1 MNDNTD
7 HLESE
12 APASDPDIFENEEMD
27 EAPRPRK
34 RRGVV
39 IAVSVALTMIAAA
52 AGIGIASALQ
62 DDKEAAEA
70 KPTIALTT
78 AAVTKGDVT
87 VETQAQGTLQYSS
100 QRPVNSGLSGVVTSL
115 PAVGSLIG
123 TGGTLYTV
131 NTSPVILMSGAM
143 PAWRDFATGMTKGED
158 VRQLESNLAAFGVFT
173 GDVDTEFTAK
183 TADAIKKW
191 QKNLGVEQ
199 TGTLSAKAI
208 LFSTEDLRVAE
219 LKTTVGT
226 PVSDGTEMY
235 QVSANSKVVTVN
247 LKLSDQALA
256 VPGAAVTVGLPTG
269 TETAGTVASV
279 GVPTEQAGADDK
291 AAKTVVLPV
300 VITLADQA
308 ATGDL
313 QRATVSV
320 RFSSVQSGDLLT
332 VPVEA
337 LVAIDDSSFAV
348 EVPGKGK
355 EGATTRIPV
364 TTGIFASGRVAI
376 TGDGIAEGV
385 KVMVP
390 KR

>member
-1 MNDNTD
+1 MNDNADQTERED
-7 HLESE
+7 
-12 APASDPDIFENEEMD
+12 PAADPDIFESEETD
-27 EAPRPRK
+27 EEPRPRK
-34 RRGVV
+34 RRGVA
-39 IAVSVALTMIAAA
+39 IAVSVAVVMIAAA
-52 AGIGIASALQ
+52 AGVAIVAGLNN
-62 DDKEAAEA
+62 DKGAAAE
-70 KPTIALTT
+70 KPTVALTT

-87 VETQAQGTLQYSS
+87 VETQAQGTLEYAG
-100 QRPVNSGLSGVVTSL
+100 QRPVSSGLTGVVTSL

-131 NTSPVILMSGAM
+131 NTAPVVLMSGAM
-143 PAWRDFATGMTKGED
+143 PAWRDFTTGMSKGED
-158 VRQLESNLAAFGVFT
+158 VRQLETNLAAFGVFS

-183 TADAIKKW
+183 TADAIRKL
-191 QKNLGVEQ
+191 QKSQGVEQ
-199 TGTLSAKAI
+199 TGTLSSKAVM
-208 LFSTEDLRVAE
+208 FSTEDLRVAE
-219 LKTTVGT
+219 LKTTVGAS
-226 PVSDGTEMY
+226 VSEGTEIF
-235 QVSANSKVVTVN
+235 QASANSKVVTVN

-269 TETAGTVASV
+269 TETAGAVASV
-279 GVPTEQAGADDK
+279 GVPTEQAGADES

-320 RFSSVQSGDLLT
+320 RFSSAQSGDLLT

-355 EGATTRIPV
+355 EGASKRVPV